1 MHQLLPPGKPAIWL
15 PLDDS
20 LISGPEAHL
29 RDSRTLLDSGVL
41 TYITAVLAFRGTL
54 TAAHH
59 QLLNTPT
66 IMNLTASTTRGRHLQ
81 KTPVA
86 TVSDAL
92 RAGAQAVSC
101 HINLTS
107 PYETEQLEHL
117 GRTVTEADTYGLP
130 VIAFAYPRGRHP
142 DGTDNNYNDLRTED
156 REAFT
161 ALVRHCVR
169 VVVDLG
175 ATAVKTTYTGP
186 RTNFESVVEA
196 AMGIPVLIAGGPV
209 FDDWGNDRA
218 AIDRGVSAVRAGA
231 AGVIYGRQIF
241 TRSDPVA
248 FARELSGALR

>member
-1 MHQLLPPGKPAIWL
+1 MHQLLPPEKPAIWL

-20 LISGPEAHL
+20 LITGPETHL
-29 RDSRTLLDSGVL
+29 RDSRTLLDSGIL

-54 TAAHH
+54 TAAHTP
-59 QLLNTPT
+59 LLNTPT
-66 IMNLTASTTRGRHLQ
+66 IMNLTASTTRGTHLQ

-86 TVSDAL
+86 TVTDAL

-101 HINLTS
+101 HLNLTS

-117 GRTVTEADTYGLP
+117 GRTITEADTYGLP

-156 REAFT
+156 PEEFT

-169 VVVDLG
+169 IAVDLG
-175 ATAVKTTYTGP
+175 ASAVKTVYSG
-186 RTNFESVVEA
+186 RANFETVIAA

-209 FDDWGNDRA
+209 HDEWDDGRA
-218 AIDRGVSAVRAGA
+218 AIDRAVSAVQAGA

-241 TRSDPVA
+241 TRSEPVA
-248 FARELSGALR
+248 FARELRGALR